1 MKTFFVAGVIGLAS
15 TYLAVAIYKGA
26 LPPIEL
32 KPENLFTP
40 AKAMEKGSP
49 GSSTSTRKHIGQP
62 KYEDLKHRAPASLK
76 IRLGEPAGD
85 SVVENLARPGL
96 IYSWIGR

>member
-1 MKTFFVAGVIGLAS
+1 MKAFFVAGVIGLAS
-15 TYLAVAIYKGA
+15 TCLAVAIYKGA

-32 KPENLFTP
+32 KPGNVFTP

-62 KYEDLKHRAPASLK
+62 KYEDLKKTTKPSAGSTSGSSPT
-76 IRLGEPAGD
+76 RLQK
-85 SVVENLARPGL
+85 
-96 IYSWIGR
+96 